1 MTTRHPCICVGALCG
16 LLVLATSASAEGVWV
31 LWSESWFEE
40 NQLSPERHTDS
51 KWEILAAAPSSETC
65 EKARREWIRRY
76 ALIAREAGI
85 FSLPVTGQAEGPVNT
100 FRPVCHPDTVDPRG
114 PKGQ

>member
-1 MTTRHPCICVGALCG
+1 MTICRPCICVGALCG
-16 LLVLATSASAEGVWV
+16 LLVLATCVSAEGVWV

-51 KWEILAAAPSSETC
+51 KWEILAAEPSSETC

-76 ALIAREAGI
+76 ALVAREAGGGE
-85 FSLPVTGQAEGPVNT
+85 PVRLI
-100 FRPVCHPDTVDPRG
+100 RPSGTETPAIRRAVS
-114 PKGQ
+114 